1 VLDNV
6 INMFVS
12 KVTNILV
19 PALAGSVAGIAIR
32 SYGSVTGWLRKA
44 LNEERRIKKEFM
56 ADLFVSH
63 KPYEKKSGV
72 ACFAPYVGVI
82 ISSLAEQNPDTVV
95 FDARIDTGA
104 DITCIPKAYAS
115 KLGPLIFGNL
125 ITVRGHDGNVTR
137 VWTYR
142 LTISIMAYSEFP
154 DSAELRRLKSYR
166 PEKGV
171 LLTDSSIGLIGMDII
186 GVCRRVTFDSTT
198 KEFFIEC

>member
-1 VLDNV
+1 MV
-6 INMFVS
+6 
-12 KVTNILV
+12 
-19 PALAGSVAGIAIR
+19 
-32 SYGSVTGWLRKA
+32 
-44 LNEERRIKKEFM
+44 
-56 ADLFVSH
+56 DLLVSH

-115 KLGPLIFGNL
+115 KLGPLILGNP
-125 ITVRGHDGNVTR
+125 ITVRGHDGNITR

-142 LTISIMAYSEFP
+142 LTISILAYP
-154 DSAELRRLKSYR
+154 DEGRLKSYR
-166 PEKGV
+166 PEKGI
-171 LLTDSSIGLIGMDII
+171 LLTDSSIGLVGMDII
-186 GVCRRVTFDSTT
+186 CVCRRVTFDSTA

>member
-1 VLDNV
+1 MV
-6 INMFVS
+6 
-12 KVTNILV
+12 
-19 PALAGSVAGIAIR
+19 
-32 SYGSVTGWLRKA
+32 
-44 LNEERRIKKEFM
+44 
-56 ADLFVSH
+56 DLLVSH

-115 KLGPLIFGNL
+115 KLGPLILGNP

-142 LTISIMAYSEFP
+142 LTISILAYP
-154 DSAELRRLKSYR
+154 DEGRLKPYR

-186 GVCRRVTFDSTT
+186 GICRRVTFDSTT

>member
-1 VLDNV
+1 MV
-6 INMFVS
+6 
-12 KVTNILV
+12 
-19 PALAGSVAGIAIR
+19 
-32 SYGSVTGWLRKA
+32 
-44 LNEERRIKKEFM
+44 
-56 ADLFVSH
+56 DLLVSH

-72 ACFAPYVGVI
+72 ACFAPYVDVV

-104 DITCIPKAYAS
+104 DITCIPKAYAN
-115 KLGPLIFGNL
+115 KLGPMILGNP

-142 LTISIMAYSEFP
+142 LAISILAYP
-154 DSAELRRLKSYR
+154 DDGRLKSYR

>member
-1 VLDNV
+1 MV
-6 INMFVS
+6 
-12 KVTNILV
+12 
-19 PALAGSVAGIAIR
+19 
-32 SYGSVTGWLRKA
+32 
-44 LNEERRIKKEFM
+44 
-56 ADLFVSH
+56 DLLVSH

-104 DITCIPKAYAS
+104 DITCVPKAYAN
-115 KLGPLIFGNL
+115 KLGPMILGNP

-142 LTISIMAYSEFP
+142 LTISILAYP
-154 DSAELRRLKSYR
+154 DESRLKSYR

>member
-1 VLDNV
+1 M
-6 INMFVS
+6 IN
-12 KVTNILV
+12 L
-19 PALAGSVAGIAIR
+19 L
-32 SYGSVTGWLRKA
+32 
-44 LNEERRIKKEFM
+44 
-56 ADLFVSH
+56 VSH

-115 KLGPLIFGNL
+115 KLGPLILGNP
-125 ITVRGHDGNVTR
+125 ITVRGHDGNITR

-142 LTISIMAYSEFP
+142 LTISIMAYP
-154 DSAELRRLKSYR
+154 DEGRLKSYR
-166 PEKGV
+166 PEKGI

-186 GVCRRVTFDSTT
+186 SICRRVTFDSTT

>member
-1 VLDNV
+1 MV
-6 INMFVS
+6 
-12 KVTNILV
+12 
-19 PALAGSVAGIAIR
+19 
-32 SYGSVTGWLRKA
+32 
-44 LNEERRIKKEFM
+44 
-56 ADLFVSH
+56 DLLVSH

-82 ISSLAEQNPDTVV
+82 ISSLAEQNTDTVV

-104 DITCIPKAYAS
+104 DITCIPKAYAN
-115 KLGPLIFGNL
+115 KLGPMILGNP

-142 LTISIMAYSEFP
+142 LTISILAYPAVFP
-154 DSAELRRLKSYR
+154 LLGGTRRLKSYR

>member
-1 VLDNV
+1 MVD
-6 INMFVS
+6 
-12 KVTNILV
+12 IL
-19 PALAGSVAGIAIR
+19 
-32 SYGSVTGWLRKA
+32 
-44 LNEERRIKKEFM
+44 
-56 ADLFVSH
+56 VSH

-82 ISSLAEQNPDTVV
+82 ISSLAPQLNGAEKQNPDNVV

-104 DITCIPKAYAS
+104 DITCIPKAYAN
-115 KLGPLIFGNL
+115 KLGPMILGNP

-142 LTISIMAYSEFP
+142 LTISILAYP
-154 DSAELRRLKSYR
+154 DESRLRSYR

-186 GVCRRVTFDSTT
+186 GVCQRVTFDSTT
-198 KEFFIEC
+198 KEFFIES

>member
-1 VLDNV
+1 MV
-6 INMFVS
+6 
-12 KVTNILV
+12 
-19 PALAGSVAGIAIR
+19 
-32 SYGSVTGWLRKA
+32 
-44 LNEERRIKKEFM
+44 
-56 ADLFVSH
+56 DLLVSH

-82 ISSLAEQNPDTVV
+82 LSSLADHVPPSNGRIEQNTDNIV

-104 DITCIPKAYAS
+104 DITCIPKAYAN
-115 KLGPLIFGNL
+115 KLGPMILGNP

-142 LTISIMAYSEFP
+142 LTISILAYP
-154 DSAELRRLKSYR
+154 DESRLRSYR

-186 GVCRRVTFDSTT
+186 GVCQRVTFDSTT
-198 KEFFIEC
+198 KEFFIES

>member
-1 VLDNV
+1 MV
-6 INMFVS
+6 
-12 KVTNILV
+12 
-19 PALAGSVAGIAIR
+19 
-32 SYGSVTGWLRKA
+32 
-44 LNEERRIKKEFM
+44 
-56 ADLFVSH
+56 DLLVSH

-104 DITCIPKAYAS
+104 DITCIPKAYAN
-115 KLGPLIFGNL
+115 KLGPMILGNP

-142 LTISIMAYSEFP
+142 LTISILAYP
-154 DSAELRRLKSYR
+154 DVLPLLGGTRRLKSYR

>member
-1 VLDNV
+1 MV
-6 INMFVS
+6 
-12 KVTNILV
+12 
-19 PALAGSVAGIAIR
+19 
-32 SYGSVTGWLRKA
+32 
-44 LNEERRIKKEFM
+44 
-56 ADLFVSH
+56 DLLVSH

-104 DITCIPKAYAS
+104 DITCIPKAYAN
-115 KLGPLIFGNL
+115 KLGPMILGNP
-125 ITVRGHDGNVTR
+125 ITVRGHDGNITR

-142 LTISIMAYSEFP
+142 LTISILAYP
-154 DSAELRRLKSYR
+154 DESRLKSYR

>member
-1 VLDNV
+1 MV
-6 INMFVS
+6 
-12 KVTNILV
+12 
-19 PALAGSVAGIAIR
+19 
-32 SYGSVTGWLRKA
+32 
-44 LNEERRIKKEFM
+44 
-56 ADLFVSH
+56 DLLVSH

-104 DITCIPKAYAS
+104 DITCIPKAYAN
-115 KLGPLIFGNL
+115 KLGPMILGNP

-142 LTISIMAYSEFP
+142 LTISILAYP
-154 DSAELRRLKSYR
+154 DESRLKSYR

-186 GVCRRVTFDSTT
+186 GVCRRMTFDSTT

>member
-1 VLDNV
+1 MV
-6 INMFVS
+6 
-12 KVTNILV
+12 
-19 PALAGSVAGIAIR
+19 
-32 SYGSVTGWLRKA
+32 
-44 LNEERRIKKEFM
+44 
-56 ADLFVSH
+56 DLLVSH

-104 DITCIPKAYAS
+104 DITCIPKAYAN
-115 KLGPLIFGNL
+115 KLGPMILGNP

-142 LTISIMAYSEFP
+142 LTISILAYPAVFP
-154 DSAELRRLKSYR
+154 LLGGMRRLKSYR

>member
-1 VLDNV
+1 MV
-6 INMFVS
+6 
-12 KVTNILV
+12 
-19 PALAGSVAGIAIR
+19 
-32 SYGSVTGWLRKA
+32 
-44 LNEERRIKKEFM
+44 
-56 ADLFVSH
+56 DLLVSH

-115 KLGPLIFGNL
+115 KLGPLILGNP

-142 LTISIMAYSEFP
+142 LTISILAYP
-154 DSAELRRLKSYR
+154 DEGRLKSYR

>member
-1 VLDNV
+1 MV
-6 INMFVS
+6 
-12 KVTNILV
+12 
-19 PALAGSVAGIAIR
+19 
-32 SYGSVTGWLRKA
+32 
-44 LNEERRIKKEFM
+44 
-56 ADLFVSH
+56 DLLVSH

-104 DITCIPKAYAS
+104 DITCIPKAYAN
-115 KLGPLIFGNL
+115 KLGPMILGNP

-142 LTISIMAYSEFP
+142 LTISILAYP
-154 DSAELRRLKSYR
+154 DESRLKSYR

>member
-1 VLDNV
+1 MV
-6 INMFVS
+6 
-12 KVTNILV
+12 
-19 PALAGSVAGIAIR
+19 
-32 SYGSVTGWLRKA
+32 
-44 LNEERRIKKEFM
+44 
-56 ADLFVSH
+56 DLLVSH

-82 ISSLAEQNPDTVV
+82 ISSLSPRLSGAEKQNPDTVV

-115 KLGPLIFGNL
+115 KLGPLILGNP

-142 LTISIMAYSEFP
+142 LTISILAYP
-154 DSAELRRLKSYR
+154 DEDRLKSYR
-166 PEKGV
+166 PEKGI
-171 LLTDSSIGLIGMDII
+171 LLTDSSIGLIGMDVI
-186 GVCRRVTFDSTT
+186 GACRRVTFDSTT